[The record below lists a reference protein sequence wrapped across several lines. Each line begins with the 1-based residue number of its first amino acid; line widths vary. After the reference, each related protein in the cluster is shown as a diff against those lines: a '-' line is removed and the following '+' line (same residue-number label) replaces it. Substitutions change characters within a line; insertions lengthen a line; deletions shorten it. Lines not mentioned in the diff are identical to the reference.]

1 MKSLKKPLLFSLIY
15 TTATLLPLNAF
26 ADIKCW
32 TNKDGVRE
40 CGNAVPPEYAQQ
52 ENRTIN
58 KRGITTEVRDRA
70 LTQKELE
77 ARQRRQETQQTG
89 HEGED
94 RLKAEEEQRRKE
106 QLRNDR
112 VLLATFL
119 TEEEIIRSR
128 ERQLVSIDANL
139 ELTRIGSQKLQLK
152 LEEETSRAEKL
163 ESAGKPLPER
173 MQEDIANLEQQLANK
188 QRYIT
193 SKEKEREAIINKYDA
208 DIARFREL
216 KGYSQQQP

>member
-1 MKSLKKPLLFSLIY
+1 MKSLKKPLLFSLVC

-26 ADIKCW
+26 ADFKCW

-58 KRGITTEVRDRA
+58 KRGITMEIHDRA
-70 LTQKELE
+70 LTQEERE
-77 ARQRRQETQQTG
+77 AQQRQQETQQM
-89 HEGED
+89 
-94 RLKAEEEQRRKE
+94 REQRRKE
-106 QLRNDR
+106 QIQNDR